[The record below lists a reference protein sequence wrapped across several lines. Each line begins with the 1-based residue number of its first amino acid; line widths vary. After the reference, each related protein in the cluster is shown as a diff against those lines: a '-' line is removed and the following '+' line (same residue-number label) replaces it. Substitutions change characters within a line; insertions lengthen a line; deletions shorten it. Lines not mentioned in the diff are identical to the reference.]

1 MYVAYHFHLTCH
13 TQPCFKHVTVFIHN
27 SWIRKHIVS
36 WIWCNLNFVLLVCS
50 YWLPVCVSA
59 VNTNQCILSKI
70 LSHVYCIS
78 IIFYVNFN
86 RIKQC
91 FPITIGFDNNFFG
104 VCVCL
109 YIDVMNFLLS
119 FWMAAACKT
128 VYRFVNRSVR
138 KDLMNSWMY
147 WIQGWSGFD
156 VKICT

>member
-1 MYVAYHFHLTCH
+1 MY
-13 TQPCFKHVTVFIHN
+13 
-27 SWIRKHIVS
+27 
-36 WIWCNLNFVLLVCS
+36 
-50 YWLPVCVSA
+50 
-59 VNTNQCILSKI
+59 SKI

-91 FPITIGFDNNFFG
+91 FPITIGFDNIFFG

-138 KDLMNSWMY
+138 KDLMNSWMLVRIRRQDLY
-147 WIQGWSGFD
+147 IVLSRKLSIIFSLSEFIVCDYFVVVQLTRWIIGLH
-156 VKICT
+156 IY